1 MIENEQQYSVTK
13 EQVHK
18 FEQALIKLNQCSKE
32 TKQENLLLWQVK
44 KSALESQLDSLRE
57 EIEDYRNFHRLLGD

>member
-18 FEQALIKLNQCSKE
+18 FEQALAKLTECSKE
-32 TKQENLLLWQVK
+32 TKQENPLLWQVK
-44 KSALESQLDSLRE
+44 KAALESQLNDLQQ
-57 EIEDYRNFHRLLGD
+57 EIKDYELLNLN